1 MRESLKP
8 WQVMPAKIIK
18 MALEHA
24 DKETDFD
31 HQISFLLLDIGVENA
46 LKTYLVNKKQD
57 VEKLYFD
64 ELLRKVKEELV
75 NDKKEIPLDEVSYF
89 HKVRNRLYHQGDGVR
104 PTDENLKRYSDLAQK
119 LLKILINVDI
129 TKIETKPESKYI
141 VWDEDWNSNRTFEEV
156 IPELYERLKYF
167 HDSCAVLTELI
178 KPKYA
183 TRKFAL
189 KIQEIMEDN
198 QTMVREDSEIDD
210 AKEIIDKASERLRLF
225 NQLVQKP
232 IENLEFADYLLKDIN
247 HIYVLKSFQGL
258 GDDIN
263 ENWEK
268 YENVYETIQ
277 GLPTT

>member
-1 MRESLKP
+1 
-8 WQVMPAKIIK
+8 
-18 MALEHA
+18 
-24 DKETDFD
+24 
-31 HQISFLLLDIGVENA
+31 
-46 LKTYLVNKKQD
+46 
-57 VEKLYFD
+57 
-64 ELLRKVKEELV
+64 
-75 NDKKEIPLDEVSYF
+75 
-89 HKVRNRLYHQGDGVR
+89 
-104 PTDENLKRYSDLAQK
+104 
-119 LLKILINVDI
+119 
-129 TKIETKPESKYI
+129 
-141 VWDEDWNSNRTFEEV
+141 
-156 IPELYERLKYF
+156 
-167 HDSCAVLTELI
+167 
-178 KPKYA
+178 
-183 TRKFAL
+183 
-189 KIQEIMEDN
+189 MEDN